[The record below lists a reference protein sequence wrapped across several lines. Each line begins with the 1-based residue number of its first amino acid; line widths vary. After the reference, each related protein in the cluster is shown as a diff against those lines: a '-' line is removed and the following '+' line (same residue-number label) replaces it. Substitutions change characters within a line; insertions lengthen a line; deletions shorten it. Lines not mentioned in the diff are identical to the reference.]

1 MEQPERLIIRA
12 FEQARDAGK
21 LDWSRMTTAVL
32 KNRLLVL
39 TNGEFRESDY
49 GADTVSEFVARFGD
63 VVALDETTRPPTV
76 RLTETAR
83 DGVSAAGADP
93 SAGSQRVRLW
103 IRDDLWQAVIDRSGG
118 KTYIWDAET
127 LKARPGEATESNPA
141 MPTIDE
147 DVDKEWRRGF
157 RDSLAPD
164 SDEFEMTRAWADGL
178 SPPYHLP
185 RRLAPRWHGFLT
197 RQVRQRLLEW
207 FEREGVAP
215 PSDFAVLAA
224 RRPRPDSDAAEAL
237 RQLALRTVREMT
249 EEELSQLN
257 LPLSAV
263 LRAMKSK

>member
-21 LDWSRMTTAVL
+21 PDWSQMTTAVL

-39 TNGEFRESDY
+39 TNREFRESDY
-49 GADTVSEFVARFGD
+49 GADTFAEFVARFGD
-63 VVALDETTRPPTV
+63 VVALDETTRPPIV

-83 DGVSAAGADP
+83 EGVPAAGA
-93 SAGSQRVRLW
+93 GSQSARLW
-103 IRDDLWQAVIDRSGG
+103 IRNDLWQAVVDRFGG

-127 LKARPGEATESNPA
+127 LKARPGEATESNPV

-147 DVDKEWRRGF
+147 DVDREWRHGF
-157 RDSLAPD
+157 RDSLAAD
-164 SDEFEMTRAWADGL
+164 SDEFEITRAWADGL
-178 SPPYHLP
+178 SPSYHLP
-185 RRLAPRWHGFLT
+185 RHIAPRWHGFLT

-215 PSDFAVLAA
+215 PSDFAVAAA
-224 RRPRPDSDAAEAL
+224 RRPRPDSEDAEAL
-237 RQLALRTVREMT
+237 RQLALRTVGVMT

-263 LRAMKSK
+263 LRAMRSK

>member
-21 LDWSRMTTAVL
+21 RDWSQMTTAVL

-39 TNGEFRESDY
+39 TNREFRESDY
-49 GADTVSEFVARFGD
+49 GADTFAEFVSRFGGA
-63 VVALDETTRPPTV
+63 VYLDKTTRPPIV

-83 DGVSAAGADP
+83 EKVSPVGADSP
-93 SAGSQRVRLW
+93 TNRLW
-103 IRDDLWQAVIDRSGG
+103 IRNDLWQAVVDRFGG
-118 KTYIWDAET
+118 KTYIWDSET

-147 DVDKEWRRGF
+147 NVDREWRHGF
-157 RDSLAPD
+157 RESLAAG
-164 SDEFEMTRAWADGL
+164 SDEFEQTRAWADSL
-178 SPPYHLP
+178 LPPYHLP
-185 RRLAPRWHGFLT
+185 RRIAPRWHGFLI
-197 RQVRQRLLEW
+197 RQVHQRLLDW

-215 PSDFAVLAA
+215 PPDFAVLADS
-224 RRPRPDSDAAEAL
+224 RPRPDSGDSEAL

-263 LRAMKSK
+263 LRAMRSK